1 MVQLLVLLGPITCSQ
16 GPAVSIARTN
26 KLQAW
31 SSCLYYKD
39 QSDDKIGPAVNTK
52 WIKKRQ
58 ATQPDKTLLGM
69 TEKQSR
75 AGILLLFGLGGPITG
90 RLAPAVSDE
99 RTNQGQA
106 KSNS

>member
-1 MVQLLVLLGPITCSQ
+1 MIRLVLLLIQSGSKSDRQHSQ
-16 GPAVSIARTN
+16 PRHFWEYQYGAGKVS
-26 KLQAW
+26 
-31 SSCLYYKD
+31 
-39 QSDDKIGPAVNTK
+39 
-52 WIKKRQ
+52 
-58 ATQPDKTLLGM
+58 LLV

-75 AGILLLFGLGGPITG
+75 AGILLLFGLGAPITG